1 MDYQMVPKD
10 GQGVP
15 ERTPDPAGAI
25 LAGDPRSPA
34 SAASGYSDATAPGSA
49 AGAPGPAAKTD
60 AASPLAVP
68 APRAAPGPAPPIT
81 CRQGQHTL
89 ARHPGDVHRRS

>member
-1 MDYQMVPKD
+1 MDYQMVPED

-49 AGAPGPAAKTD
+49 AGEPGAAGKTD
-60 AASPLAVP
+60 AARPLAV
-68 APRAAPGPAPPIT
+68 PPIT

-89 ARHPGDVHRRS
+89 ARHPGDVHRRSARLY